1 MDCDTIRACLGK
13 KMIKQDVDRLF
24 PGNRYGVNLTGDR
37 TKVESLKVIISKG
50 KRGGYAN
57 EILSE
62 SKIAFVESPNRVAN
76 RILENMIG
84 TTETA
89 RMHMVYNA
97 EDFDYGAVKV
107 IGVDH
112 NSGQRRFIME
122 KSNASEDMLIQH
134 RSCVTCDHD
143 IQNSSSAESAD
154 TKSLSKRQLEM
165 DVETDDLPTKR
176 VCASVARNLSMTPK
190 WNFNGFHYDSKLES
204 RHACFFESLNIQ
216 YSPHCIT
223 VTLRQGDKETHYT
236 PDFYLENIG
245 ANGMHIEIKPK
256 YPHEEEWLKAEL
268 MATTFKVDVL
278 LLYGNFPSGMPYA
291 NEDRSVTSVSER
303 RHYSHSD
310 SIRGILW
317 RGKEGTRT
325 EGVVWG
331 IDKDTSK
338 PIIMYRESRLDD
350 RWNSPILKNAY
361 SIAASYDGLSG
372 KLQDL

>member
-1 MDCDTIRACLGK
+1 
-13 KMIKQDVDRLF
+13 MIKQDVDRLF

-62 SKIAFVESPNRVAN
+62 NKIAFVESPNRVAN

-89 RMHMVYNA
+89 RMHMVYNS

-122 KSNASEDMLIQH
+122 KSNAPQDNMTQNESHTTRE
-134 RSCVTCDHD
+134 HD
-143 IQNSSSAESAD
+143 IPNSSSAESD
-154 TKSLSKRQLEM
+154 DIRSLSKRHLEM
-165 DVETDDLPTKR
+165 DIETDGPSTKR
-176 VCASVARNLSMTPK
+176 MCTSVVSNLSITPK
-190 WNFNGFHYDSKLES
+190 WNLNGFYYDSKLES
-204 RHACFFESLNIQ
+204 RHACFFEALNIQ
-216 YSPHCIT
+216 YSPHCVT
-223 VTLRQGDKETHYT
+223 VTLRHGDKETHYT

-245 ANGMHIEIKPK
+245 SNGMHIEIKPR

-291 NEDRSVTSVSER
+291 NEKSVTSVSER

-310 SIRGILW
+310 SVRGILW

-331 IDKDTSK
+331 IDKDTFN

-350 RWNSPILKNAY
+350 RWNSPMLEKAY
-361 SIAASYDGLSG
+361 LIAASYDGLSG
-372 KLQDL
+372 KAPSL